1 MEKDEVKEQGRE
13 ESNVEEKKNETGS
26 KRKTNRERK
35 LAADEET

>member
-1 MEKDEVKEQGRE
+1 MEKDEVEKLGRE

-26 KRKTNRERK
+26 TRKRNRERK